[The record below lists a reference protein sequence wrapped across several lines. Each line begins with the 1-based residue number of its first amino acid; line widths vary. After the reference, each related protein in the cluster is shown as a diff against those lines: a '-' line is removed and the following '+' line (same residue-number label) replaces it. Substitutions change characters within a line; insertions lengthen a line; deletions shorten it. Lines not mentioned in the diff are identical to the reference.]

1 MSDTA
6 AAWPRVRVLL
16 KAGSFL
22 AGLGLGAAT
31 FVGVIVAASGR
42 GTAALPN
49 LLGFWA
55 ALSSAAFLF
64 FSSTLSLRASHALLI
79 LLYKF
84 PFMIMSIL
92 CQYWKM
98 ASACFSAFS
107 RNMTLLALYPSRHLY
122 IRSAFSSLSAAALL
136 GKRVSYMNLRHL
148 YWMYLIALS
157 LVLIVCR
164 NPSLRLRPLNH
175 FCSLAAALL
184 YCLSVAFFIS
194 RSRRRSGERKNCYC
208 LFGRTPCFM
217 K

>member
-1 MSDTA
+1 MSKSAPASPPLVSNTPPVTGGGCEANFQRSGSAARSLAVSDTA
-6 AAWPRVRVLL
+6 AAWPRVSVLL

-22 AGLGLGAAT
+22 AGLGLGAAS

-42 GTAALPN
+42 GAAPLPN

-55 ALSSAAFLF
+55 AFSSAAFLF

-92 CQYWKM
+92 CQYWKI

-122 IRSAFSSLSAAALL
+122 IRSAFSSLCAAALL

-148 YWMYLIALS
+148 Y
-157 LVLIVCR
+157 
-164 NPSLRLRPLNH
+164 
-175 FCSLAAALL
+175 
-184 YCLSVAFFIS
+184 
-194 RSRRRSGERKNCYC
+194 
-208 LFGRTPCFM
+208 
-217 K
+217 